1 MLGVSSPVRRTEG
14 VFMFLKPR
22 MAKLASPQS
31 EAGFRCQISQ
41 PTDPMQSLSFAF
53 LTRFPA
59 TAESLC
65 VLRYGSRRMGTQI
78 AITLQMF
85 IAVHRVEIPNL
96 VGQRML
102 FMTRHGVDIASFFP
116 RLRFFR
122 DSMCIHVSDRSP
134 RGREEQSGHLLIR
147 SKKGTTSSQTRN
159 FGDASIHLIQLLCL

>member
-1 MLGVSSPVRRTEG
+1 
-14 VFMFLKPR
+14 
-22 MAKLASPQS
+22 
-31 EAGFRCQISQ
+31 
-41 PTDPMQSLSFAF
+41 
-53 LTRFPA
+53 
-59 TAESLC
+59 
-65 VLRYGSRRMGTQI
+65 MGTQI